1 MIAASQGTPRNVAIL
16 IAAVMFIGWLLYLI
30 FNLRRAKP
38 EIGSEI
44 ELAPNRRPYYD
55 DDVLE
60 TRHLEHVQLWG
71 LAMLVII
78 AIGLPLYWIREPG
91 REAGATA
98 GFVKRFA
105 SQGGELFA
113 PTSEG
118 GFNCSGC
125 HGGMKAAGGQAA
137 YTITDPRTGQI
148 RVVSWKAPA
157 LNTVLSR
164 FSADEVTY
172 IITYG
177 RPFSPMQPWGLAG
190 GGPMNDQQISNLV
203 AYLKSIQI
211 QPDTDP
217 ATGAAVPN
225 ADNQKTITEQLAAAM
240 ATGKYASEGEALFN
254 LAYAS
259 GAYSCA
265 RCHTAGWSFDD
276 PQISGGG
283 AMGPNLTNG
292 AEPRQFPNVEDQVAF
307 VKGGSDTGKKYG
319 QQGQGSGK
327 MPGFGTLLTDEQIRA
342 IVAYER
348 GL

>member
-1 MIAASQGTPRNVAIL
+1 
-16 IAAVMFIGWLLYLI
+16 
-30 FNLRRAKP
+30 
-38 EIGSEI
+38 
-44 ELAPNRRPYYD
+44 
-55 DDVLE
+55 
-60 TRHLEHVQLWG
+60 
-71 LAMLVII
+71 
-78 AIGLPLYWIREPG
+78 
-91 REAGATA
+91 
-98 GFVKRFA
+98 
-105 SQGGELFA
+105 
-113 PTSEG
+113 
-118 GFNCSGC
+118 
-125 HGGMKAAGGQAA
+125 MKAAGGQAA

-177 RPFSPMQPWGLAG
+177 RPFSPMQAVGSCRRRPDERSADLEPG
-190 GGPMNDQQISNLV
+190 GVSE
-203 AYLKSIQI
+203 SIQI

-217 ATGAAVPN
+217 ATGAAIPN
-225 ADNQKTITEQLAAAM
+225 ADNQKTITAQLAAAM

-292 AEPRQFPNVEDQVAF
+292 AEAAAVPECR
-307 VKGGSDTGKKYG
+307 
-319 QQGQGSGK
+319 GSGRVREGRLRHREEIW
-327 MPGFGTLLTDEQIRA
+327 PAGS
-342 IVAYER
+342 
-348 GL
+348 GLGQDARLRHSAHR